1 MAETKIVV
9 VEKRWP
15 LVLLVEVHYGQCENG
30 ERVVLLDKKKNEK
43 HWMTDS
49 MSLPKK
55 KVSFFQ
61 RAMKIEVSENMVT
74 PNILL
79 KRQ

>member
-1 MAETKIVV
+1 MKMVKELSYWI
-9 VEKRWP
+9 
-15 LVLLVEVHYGQCENG
+15 
-30 ERVVLLDKKKNEK
+30 KKKNEK

-55 KVSFFQ
+55 QVFFFQ

>member
-1 MAETKIVV
+1 
-9 VEKRWP
+9 
-15 LVLLVEVHYGQCENG
+15 
-30 ERVVLLDKKKNEK
+30 
-43 HWMTDS
+43 MTDS

-55 KVSFFQ
+55 QVSFFQ

-79 KRQ
+79 KRQKQIQLAKFSTGEFIGQCLSLNTHLPKLRDPC

>member
-1 MAETKIVV
+1 MKMVKELSYWI
-9 VEKRWP
+9 
-15 LVLLVEVHYGQCENG
+15 N
-30 ERVVLLDKKKNEK
+30 KNEK

-55 KVSFFQ
+55 QVSFFQ